1 MKLLCFERFEE
12 LDFPKLMEIYRESN
26 LENIPYF
33 FPEET
38 DRARGLRRVEAG
50 FRDYLKDEFFTG
62 RGRRYYVLAD
72 GERWASALR
81 LCPIPGK
88 ERAWYA
94 EALETAPDCR
104 RRGYARKLLEL
115 LCYALAKG
123 GPFELTDSVSRG
135 NLPSLGFHESTGFTV
150 FQEAAVNPLN
160 GEENPRAKGLRY
172 RFGGWEARA
181 VDPARLS
188 KRFAVRRLTEAEL
201 PELLEL
207 CEGNPLYY
215 RHCPPA
221 PSAETLLGDMA
232 ALPPRRTLNDKY
244 YLGFFDEGRP
254 VTAPTEGGRPMT
266 APTEEGG
273 RQGAVPTE
281 EGRPMTAPTGG
292 GRPMTAPTEGGRL
305 IAVLDMIPGYPRP
318 ETVFWGFLMLRAE
331 LQGQGRGTALVS
343 ELCAALAELGYQAV
357 RLGWVKTN
365 LRAARFWKKN
375 GFVETGIAY
384 DAGDYT
390 VVVAEKQLT

>member
-50 FRDYLKDEFFTG
+50 FRDYLKDEFFTE

-221 PSAETLLGDMA
+221 PTAETLLGDMA
-232 ALPPRRTLNDKY
+232 ALPPRRTLIDKY
-244 YLGFFDEGRP
+244 YLGFFE
-254 VTAPTEGGRPMT
+254 EGRPMT
-266 APTEEGG
+266 APAEEGG
-273 RQGAVPTE
+273 RQGAV
-281 EGRPMTAPTGG
+281 
-292 GRPMTAPTEGGRL
+292 PTEGGRL

-375 GFVETGIAY
+375 GFAETGIAY
-384 DAGDYT
+384 DAGAYT
-390 VVVAEKQLT
+390 VVVAERKLT

>member
-38 DRARGLRRVEAG
+38 DPERGLRQVEAG
-50 FRDYLKDEFFTG
+50 FRDYLEKDFFESPKN
-62 RGRRYYVLAD
+62 RYYVLED
-72 GERWASALR
+72 GERWASAIR
-81 LCPIPGK
+81 LSPIP
-88 ERAWYA
+88 ERERSWFA

-104 RRGYARKLLEL
+104 RRGYARKLMEL
-115 LCYALAKG
+115 LCYALAKE
-123 GPFELTDSVSRG
+123 GPFELTDSVSKR
-135 NLPSLGFHESTGFTV
+135 NLPSLGFHESVGFTV
-150 FQEAAVNPLN
+150 YQENAVSPLD
-160 GEENPRAKGLRY
+160 GEENPREKGLRY
-172 RFGGWEARA
+172 RFEGWEARA

-188 KRFAVRRLTEAEL
+188 KRCRVRRLTEADL
-201 PELLEL
+201 RELLAL

-221 PSAETLLGDMA
+221 PTAETLLGDMA

-254 VTAPTEGGRPMT
+254 MT

-281 EGRPMTAPTGG
+281 EGRPMTAPAGD
-292 GRPMTAPTEGGRL
+292 GRL
-305 IAVLDMIPGYPRP
+305 IAVLDMIPGYPKP

-343 ELCAALAELGYQAV
+343 ELCAALAEMGYQTV

-365 LRAARFWKKN
+365 LRAAGFWKKN

-384 DAGDYT
+384 DAGAYT
-390 VVVAEKQLT
+390 VVVAERKLT